1 MQLGDLRDD
10 YSQKPLREEE
20 VDPDPI
26 RQFRVWLEAAEKAGL
41 REPNAMTLATCSS
54 EGQPS
59 ARMVL
64 LRGLDENGFAFFTGY
79 DSRKAGELTANPRA
93 ALVFWWPALERQV
106 RVEGSVERTSAE
118 ESDAY
123 FRTRPRGSQL
133 GAWASKQSEVL
144 AGRNMLEERMSEL
157 EQTYADGEVPRPP
170 FWGGFRVRPVV
181 IEFWQG
187 QPNRLHDR
195 IRYRRIEGGGWRIER
210 LSP

>member
-1 MQLGDLRDD
+1 MQLADLPED
-10 YSQKPLREEE
+10 YPQQGLREED

-26 RQFRVWLEAAEKAGL
+26 RQFHLWLEAAEAAGL
-41 REPNAMTLATCSS
+41 REPNAMTLATCTPA
-54 EGQPS
+54 GAPS

-64 LRGLDENGFAFFTGY
+64 LRGLDERGFTFFTGY
-79 DSRKAGELTANPRA
+79 ESRKASELTANPHA

-106 RVEGSVERTSAE
+106 RIEGTVERTTAE

-133 GAWASKQSEVL
+133 GAWASQQSQVIT
-144 AGRNMLEERMSEL
+144 GRSVLEERMAEL
-157 EQTYADGEVPRPP
+157 EQQHAGREAPRPP

-187 QPNRLHDR
+187 RPNRLHDR
-195 IRYRRIEGGGWRIER
+195 IRYRRIEGGGWQIER

>member
-1 MQLGDLRDD
+1 MPLADLRED
-10 YSQKPLREEE
+10 YSQKPFREEE

-41 REPNAMTLATCSS
+41 REPNAMTLATCTPD
-54 EGQPS
+54 GQPS

-79 DSRKAGELTANPRA
+79 ESRKAGELTANPRA

-144 AGRNMLEERMSEL
+144 TGRNVLEQRVAEL
-157 EQTYADGEVPRPP
+157 EQKYAGRDVLRPP

-187 QPNRLHDR
+187 RASRLHDR
-195 IRYRRIEGGGWRIER
+195 IRYRRGEEGGWRIER

>member
-1 MQLGDLRDD
+1 MQLADLRED
-10 YSQKPLREEE
+10 YSRQPLREEE

-26 RQFRVWLEAAEKAGL
+26 RQFRVWLEAAQKAGL
-41 REPNAMTLATCSS
+41 REPNAMTLATCTPD
-54 EGQPS
+54 GQPS

-64 LRGLDENGFAFFTGY
+64 LRGLDENGFAFFTSY
-79 DSRKAGELTANPRA
+79 ESRKAGELTANSLA

-123 FRTRPRGSQL
+123 FGTRPRGSQL

-144 AGRNMLEERMSEL
+144 AGRNMLEQRMAEL
-157 EQTYADGEVPRPP
+157 EQKYAGGEVPRPP

-195 IRYRRIEGGGWRIER
+195 IRYRRTQGSGWRIER